1 MYFLSTYFYILRSR
15 GLVVKGH
22 ERSKRTNDGR
32 SWKRGLQTVEG
43 REGRHEGMTSALKQ
57 IVENSLRFDDDD
69 EDDDSVI
76 DKVRPFVPCLFL
88 HSTMDGRMGLLV
100 RSRVRSLV
108 VRCSRGL
115 TKCRFLPS
123 FVLPTF
129 ADEEDFFG
137 WAGMVVQHSLI
148 RARCWLK
155 N

>member
-22 ERSKRTNDGR
+22 EQSKRTNDGR

-69 EDDDSVI
+69 DEDDDSVI
-76 DKVRPFVPCLFL
+76 DKVRPFVPCLGLFL
-88 HSTMDGRMGLLV
+88 HSTMDGRRGWMGLLA

-123 FVLPTF
+123 FLRYF
-129 ADEEDFFG
+129 DLRRRG
-137 WAGMVVQHSLI
+137 GLLLGGKICS
-148 RARCWLK
+148 
-155 N
+155 